1 MVTENAAVRPNIVIY
16 VNAHFGQEAKLREVQ
31 AGIEE
36 EGVPSSWCVGA
47 GDACS
52 LACRGAA
59 ESPLGVGVGIGAEA
73 MSVHY
78 HKLPADKPLFVLP
91 AGDGPPAW
99 RRLGCNAARLVKGT
113 SFKDLAAEGADSS
126 DDDLRRWLT
135 DVVMEI
141 IRQKFAGHGR

>member
-16 VNAHFGQEAKLREVQ
+16 VNAYFGQEAKLREVQ

-36 EGVPSSWCVGA
+36 EGVPSAWCVGA
-47 GDACS
+47 GDANS

-78 HKLPADKPLFVLP
+78 HKLPAAKPLFVLP
-91 AGDGPPAW
+91 AGEPPVW

-113 SFKDLAAEGADSS
+113 PFKALTAEGEDGG

-135 DVVMEI
+135 GVVRDI
-141 IRQKFAGHGR
+141 IRRKLEGQGR

>member
-1 MVTENAAVRPNIVIY
+1 MVTENAAVRPKIVIY
-16 VNAHFGQEAKLREVQ
+16 VDAHFGQEAKLREVQ

-47 GDACS
+47 GDAYS

-59 ESPLGVGVGIGAEA
+59 ESPLGVGIGIGAEA

-91 AGDGPPAW
+91 AGEPPAW
-99 RRLGCNAARLVKGT
+99 RRLGGNAARLVKGT
-113 SFKDLAAEGADSS
+113 PFKDLAAEGADSG
-126 DDDLRRWLT
+126 DDDLRRRLT
-135 DVVMEI
+135 DIVMEI
-141 IRQKFAGHGR
+141 IQQKLEGPGR

>member
-1 MVTENAAVRPNIVIY
+1 MVTENAAVKPNIVIY

-36 EGVPSSWCVGA
+36 EGVPSSWSVGA
-47 GDACS
+47 GDAAS

-73 MSVHY
+73 ISVHY

-91 AGDGPPAW
+91 AGEPGTW
-99 RRLGCNAARLVKGT
+99 RRLGSNAARMVKGT
-113 SFKDLAAEGADSS
+113 PFRDLAAKETDSG
-126 DDDLRRWLT
+126 DDDPRRRLT

-141 IRQKFAGHGR
+141 IRERLDGHGR